1 MTSELLEEYL
11 DHVVIVH
18 YQLSNASNTLPAHHT
33 EEGLLYDFDS
43 AGILL
48 CQKNLCYIPFHS
60 IQKIEIKARPT
71 LWQRLTGVS

>member
-11 DHVVIVH
+11 DHFVIVY
-18 YQLSNASNTLPAHHT
+18 YQQTNSTNTLTSQHT
-33 EEGLLYDFDS
+33 EEGVFYDFDG

-48 CQKNLCYIPFHS
+48 RQNHLCYIPFHS